1 MRFTLLLIFLI
12 SVEVLATPIGV
23 RYNYLTT
30 ESLPKSL
37 WTYGISSGNMTS
49 SGSRTYDESGSLIDN
64 KDYYRSELSYREVS
78 EQIKD
83 NQERALALAAF
94 SVYGKDLDES
104 VGHVENDVDV
114 DVSSQTYLIGRGLTD
129 KTDLFFIFP
138 TVNIKT
144 SFSSEFKASESLK
157 SLVAKLR
164 EEGQNS
170 RATKILEDTKNGLYR
185 QLNENGYSTDYPG
198 EVTSLANIYINL
210 RHKAF
215 DNGSFKIL
223 SDSYFIIP
231 SGETFDD
238 NQFLDLRINEEQ
250 YSFKQGITFSEKF
263 LKDFNALFSM
273 SYHKRFPFEKS
284 RRIPRSDTYRLT
296 TDKDPNTTI
305 KYGDS
310 LSFSSQ
316 FNFKIDPTFSVY
328 VGQGFEKRYSDN
340 YSGERFSKE
349 RYQIL
354 EENSDQEIGQFYTG
368 VTINTVERFL
378 KQKFIIPLDLNIQ
391 YAYSNFGKNILD
403 SHMLT
408 FNLIGF
414 YQ

>member
-1 MRFTLLLIFLI
+1 MRLTLLLIYLI

-198 EVTSLANIYINL
+198 EVTSLANIYIPQI
-210 RHKAF
+210 HF
-215 DNGSFKIL
+215 V
-223 SDSYFIIP
+223 
-231 SGETFDD
+231 
-238 NQFLDLRINEEQ
+238 
-250 YSFKQGITFSEKF
+250 FS
-263 LKDFNALFSM
+263 
-273 SYHKRFPFEKS
+273 
-284 RRIPRSDTYRLT
+284 
-296 TDKDPNTTI
+296 
-305 KYGDS
+305 
-310 LSFSSQ
+310 
-316 FNFKIDPTFSVY
+316 
-328 VGQGFEKRYSDN
+328 
-340 YSGERFSKE
+340 
-349 RYQIL
+349 
-354 EENSDQEIGQFYTG
+354 
-368 VTINTVERFL
+368 
-378 KQKFIIPLDLNIQ
+378 IIPLLR
-391 YAYSNFGKNILD
+391 F
-403 SHMLT
+403 
-408 FNLIGF
+408 
-414 YQ
+414 